1 MELYKIIVLGVVCAI
16 VIVYLKSVN
25 SELTTVAT
33 VCSGILLLLLTVGY
47 VKDFIGLISKLEGLA
62 ESSISILKIVIKI
75 VGIAYLVEFSTN
87 LIDDFGLKSIAD
99 KVTFAGKILI
109 LITAFPI
116 AENLI
121 KTVLSLL

>member
-75 VGIAYLVEFSTN
+75 
-87 LIDDFGLKSIAD
+87 
-99 KVTFAGKILI
+99 
-109 LITAFPI
+109 
-116 AENLI
+116 
-121 KTVLSLL
+121 